1 MLQDLTSGS
10 FELHV
15 LGTFGERNLQQSW
28 SPDYFNPFKEKYL
41 AVHELDELAV
51 ITHTHTHTHTCTHTH
66 THTHTKANVHTID
79 SVPFTNIFEL
89 IN

>member
-41 AVHELDELAV
+41 AVDELDELAV
-51 ITHTHTHTHTCTHTH
+51 ITHTHTHMHTHTH
-66 THTHTKANVHTID
+66 THTHKQMSTL
-79 SVPFTNIFEL
+79 L
-89 IN
+89 IVYHSQIYLN

>member
-51 ITHTHTHTHTCTHTH
+51 ITHTHTHAHTHTH
-66 THTHTKANVHTID
+66 THTHKQMSTL
-79 SVPFTNIFEL
+79 L
-89 IN
+89 IVYHSQIYLN